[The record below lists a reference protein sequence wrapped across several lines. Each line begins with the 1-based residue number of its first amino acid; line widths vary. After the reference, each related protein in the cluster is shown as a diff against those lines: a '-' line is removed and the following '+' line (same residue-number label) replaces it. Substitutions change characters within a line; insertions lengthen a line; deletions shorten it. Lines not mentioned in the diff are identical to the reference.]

1 MEVVHQRC
9 AGLDVHQK
17 TVVASV
23 RVAERGQ
30 SRHEVRTF
38 STTVEELLRLSDWL
52 AEQECT
58 HVALESTGVYWK
70 PVWHVLEGSF
80 KLILAN
86 AQDVR
91 NMPGRKSDIQDAV
104 WLSDLLAHGLIRG
117 SFVPTAAIQDL
128 RDLTRTRAQLIHEM
142 ARHKQR
148 LQKTLEDANI
158 KLTGVISDIL
168 GASGRAMVEALIAG
182 EHNAETLAQL
192 GTGRLK
198 ASQEEL
204 KAALRGRLREH
215 HRFLLKVHLKQIDAV
230 QAAVREIESRVE
242 VLLEPFRSQA
252 ELLTTIPGVSESTAR
267 VIVAEIGVEMSQF
280 PTVRHLLSWAGL
292 CPRNDQSAGK
302 RRSTR
307 TRRGNRW
314 LKTALVQASW
324 AATRKKNSYLQA
336 QYLRLKAR
344 RGPKKA
350 IMAVAASILTA
361 AYFMLKRAE
370 PYLEIGPE
378 ALEERI
384 RQRTV
389 KRLLKRLHGLGVQ
402 VEIAQAA

>member
-182 EHNAETLAQL
+182 EQNSETLAQL

-215 HRFLLKVHLKQIDAV
+215 HRFLLRVHLKQIDSV
-230 QAAVREIESRVE
+230 QAAVHEIENQME
-242 VLLEPFRSQA
+242 VLLEPFRAQV

-336 QYLRLKAR
+336 QYLRLRAR